1 MAIIGTIIVYLIMA
15 CAFIGAL
22 ASVFDENSHLGNEFL
37 NGINSIG
44 PIFLPV
50 AGIMASAP
58 YLTAFVTNVLSPWY
72 ELIGADPSMAA
83 TTLIA
88 IDMGGYQL
96 AHDLAQSKE
105 SWMMASITGYM
116 SGASLVFSIPVALK
130 MLNKED
136 HQYLAMGVMA
146 GFLAI
151 PVGVFVSCISIILSD
166 PYIRSS
172 VTTTG
177 LADYQLHLLLSEALL
192 NLVPLAFICLMIV
205 FGLYKIPNLMI
216 SGFIR
221 LGRLMESA
229 LKLVFVCC
237 VIEYFTGVFSSI
249 FGQWGFDP
257 IIADEEDINRALEV
271 AGYIGIM
278 LCGAFPMVYLIKT
291 HLSKILSVIGEKFHL
306 STAATTGILAASANV
321 LALFAMVGQMKP
333 EDKVKTIAYAV
344 CCAFLLGDHLAFSA
358 NFQPSMILPVMLGK
372 LSGGILAVII
382 ATKFVIPHV
391 LSKSDS

>member
-15 CAFIGAL
+15 CALIGAL

-105 SWMMASITGYM
+105 SWMMASVTGYM

-136 HQYLAMGVMA
+136 HKYLAMGVMA

-151 PVGVFVSCISIILSD
+151 PVGVLASGLSIIVSE
-166 PYIRSS
+166 PFIRSA
-172 VTTTG
+172 VATTG
-177 LADYQLHLLLSEALL
+177 TADYQLQLTLSEVLL
-192 NLVPLAFICLMIV
+192 NLVPLALICILIAW
-205 FGLYKIPNLMI
+205 GLYKIPSLMI
-216 SGFIR
+216 SGFIW

-237 VIEYFTGVFSSI
+237 VIEYFTGVFSTLLGS
-249 FGQWGFDP
+249 WGFEP
-257 IIADEEDINRALEV
+257 IIADESDINRALEV

-291 HLSKILSVIGEKFHL
+291 YLSKLLSVVGTKFNL
-306 STAATTGILAASANV
+306 SVSATTGILAASANV

-372 LSGGILAVII
+372 LCGGILAVAI

-391 LSKSDS
+391 LSKSES

>member
-105 SWMMASITGYM
+105 SWMMASVTGYM
-116 SGASLVFSIPVALK
+116 AGASLVFSIPVALK

-136 HQYLAMGVMA
+136 HKYLAMGVMA

-151 PVGVFVSCISIILSD
+151 PIGVFASGLSIIFSD
-166 PYIRSS
+166 PYIRSA
-172 VTTTG
+172 VATTG
-177 LADYQLHLLLSEALL
+177 GADYQLQLTLSEVLL
-192 NLVPLAFICLMIV
+192 NLVPLALICILIAL
-205 FGLYKIPNLMI
+205 GLYRNPNLMI
-216 SGFIR
+216 SGFIW

-237 VIEYFTGVFSSI
+237 VIEYFTGVFSTLLGS
-249 FGQWGFDP
+249 WGFEP
-257 IIADEEDINRALEV
+257 IIADESDINRALEV

-291 HLSKILSVIGEKFHL
+291 YLSKLLSVIGVKFNL
-306 STAATTGILAASANV
+306 SVSATTGILAASANV

-358 NFQPSMILPVMLGK
+358 NFQPSMILPVMIGK
-372 LSGGILAVII
+372 LCGGVLAVII

-391 LSKSDS
+391 LSKSES

>member
-1 MAIIGTIIVYLIMA
+1 MEVIGTWVIYLIMV
-15 CAFIGAL
+15 CAAIGAI
-22 ASVFDENSHLGNEFL
+22 ASVVNEDGHLANEFM

-58 YLTAFVTNVLSPWY
+58 YLTSFVTQVLSPAF
-72 ELIGADPSMAA
+72 EIFGADPAMAA

-88 IDMGGYQL
+88 VDMGGYQL
-96 AHDLAQSKE
+96 ASELAKSKE
-105 SWMMASITGYM
+105 SWMIATVTGYM

-130 MLNKED
+130 MLSKED
-136 HQYLAMGVMA
+136 HPYLAMGVMA

-151 PVGVFVSCISIILSD
+151 PVGVFVSCLLMIGGN
-166 PYIRSS
+166 PAIRSF
-172 VTTTG
+172 VTTSG
-177 LADYQLHLLLSEALL
+177 VSDYQLHLTITQSLL
-192 NLVPLAFICLMIV
+192 NIAPLAVICGLIAL
-205 FGLYKIPNLMI
+205 GLYKVPSVMI
-216 SGFIR
+216 RGFIC

-237 VIEYFTGVFSSI
+237 VIEFFTGFFSNL
-249 FGQWGFDP
+249 FGSWGFDP
-257 IIADEEDINRALEV
+257 IIADESDLNRALEV

-291 HLSKILSVIGEKFHL
+291 YLARILAAIGNKVGMSIEC
-306 STAATTGILAASANV
+306 TTGILAATANV

-358 NFQPSMILPVMLGK
+358 NFQPTMILPVMIGK
-372 LSGGILAVII
+372 LSGGILAVFI

-391 LSKSDS
+391 LKKHN

>member
-1 MAIIGTIIVYLIMA
+1 M
-15 CAFIGAL
+15 
-22 ASVFDENSHLGNEFL
+22 
-37 NGINSIG
+37 
-44 PIFLPV
+44 
-50 AGIMASAP
+50 
-58 YLTAFVTNVLSPWY
+58 
-72 ELIGADPSMAA
+72 
-83 TTLIA
+83 IA
-88 IDMGGYQL
+88 
-96 AHDLAQSKE
+96 
-105 SWMMASITGYM
+105 
-116 SGASLVFSIPVALK
+116 
-130 MLNKED
+130 
-136 HQYLAMGVMA
+136 
-146 GFLAI
+146 
-151 PVGVFVSCISIILSD
+151 
-166 PYIRSS
+166 
-172 VTTTG
+172 
-177 LADYQLHLLLSEALL
+177 
-192 NLVPLAFICLMIV
+192 

-333 EDKVKTIAYAV
+333 EDKGKTIAYAV

-391 LSKSDS
+391 LEVNGG

>member
-1 MAIIGTIIVYLIMA
+1 MTIIGTIIVYLIMA
-15 CAFIGAL
+15 CALIGAL
-22 ASVFDENSHLGNEFL
+22 SSVFDENSHLGNEFL

-72 ELIGADPSMAA
+72 EMIGADPSMAA

-105 SWMMASITGYM
+105 SWMMASVTGYM
-116 SGASLVFSIPVALK
+116 AGASLVFSIPVALK

-136 HQYLAMGVMA
+136 HKYLAMGVMA

-151 PVGVFVSCISIILSD
+151 PVGVLVSGLSIIVSD
-166 PYIRSS
+166 PFIRSA
-172 VTTTG
+172 VATTG
-177 LADYQLHLLLSEALL
+177 DADYQLQLTLSEVLL
-192 NLVPLAFICLMIV
+192 NLVPLAFICVLIAL
-205 FGLYKIPNLMI
+205 GLYKVPSMMI
-216 SGFIR
+216 SGFIW

-237 VIEYFTGVFSSI
+237 VIEYFTGAFSTLLGS
-249 FGQWGFDP
+249 WGFEP
-257 IIADEEDINRALEV
+257 IIADESDINRALEV

-291 HLSKILSVIGEKFHL
+291 YLSKLLSVVGAKFNL
-306 STAATTGILAASANV
+306 SVSATTGILAASANV

-358 NFQPSMILPVMLGK
+358 NFQPSMILPVMIGK
-372 LSGGILAVII
+372 LCGGVLAVII

-391 LSKSDS
+391 LRKG

>member
-72 ELIGADPSMAA
+72 EVIGADPSMAA

-105 SWMMASITGYM
+105 SSMMASVTGYM
-116 SGASLVFSIPVALK
+116 SGAPLVFSIPVALK

-192 NLVPLAFICLMIV
+192 NLVPLAFICLMIA

-237 VIEYFTGVFSSI
+237 VI
-249 FGQWGFDP
+249 GQWGFDP

-278 LCGAFPMVYLIKT
+278 LCGAFPMVYLIRT

-306 STAATTGILAASANV
+306 STTATTGILAASANV

-391 LSKSDS
+391 LDGNRD

>member
-15 CAFIGAL
+15 CALIGAL

-105 SWMMASITGYM
+105 SWMMASVTGYM

-136 HQYLAMGVMA
+136 HKYLAMGVMA

-151 PVGVFVSCISIILSD
+151 PVGVLASGLSIIVSE
-166 PYIRSS
+166 PFIRSA
-172 VTTTG
+172 VATTG
-177 LADYQLHLLLSEALL
+177 GADYQLQLTLSEVLL
-192 NLVPLAFICLMIV
+192 NLVPLALICILIAL
-205 FGLYKIPNLMI
+205 GLYKIPNLMI
-216 SGFIR
+216 SGFIW

-237 VIEYFTGVFSSI
+237 VIEYFTGVFSTLLGS
-249 FGQWGFDP
+249 WGFEP
-257 IIADEEDINRALEV
+257 IIADESDINRALEV

-291 HLSKILSVIGEKFHL
+291 YLSKLLSVIGAKFNL
-306 STAATTGILAASANV
+306 SVSATTGILAASANV

-358 NFQPSMILPVMLGK
+358 NFQPSMILPVMIGK
-372 LSGGILAVII
+372 LCGGVLAVII

-391 LSKSDS
+391 LSKSES

>member
-15 CAFIGAL
+15 CALIGAL

-72 ELIGADPSMAA
+72 EMIGADPSMAA

-105 SWMMASITGYM
+105 SWMMASVTGYM
-116 SGASLVFSIPVALK
+116 AGASLVFSIPVALK

-136 HQYLAMGVMA
+136 HKYLAMGVMA

-151 PVGVFVSCISIILSD
+151 PVGVLASGLSIIFSD
-166 PYIRSS
+166 PFIRSA
-172 VTTTG
+172 VATTG
-177 LADYQLHLLLSEALL
+177 NADYQLQLTLSEVLL
-192 NLVPLAFICLMIV
+192 NLVPLALICILIAS
-205 FGLYKIPNLMI
+205 GLYKIPGLMI
-216 SGFIR
+216 SGFIW

-237 VIEYFTGVFSSI
+237 VIEYFTGAFSTLLGS
-249 FGQWGFDP
+249 WGFEP
-257 IIADEEDINRALEV
+257 IIANETDINRALEV

-291 HLSKILSVIGEKFHL
+291 YLSKLLSVVGAKFNL
-306 STAATTGILAASANV
+306 SVSATTGILAASANV

-358 NFQPSMILPVMLGK
+358 NFQPSMILPVMIGK
-372 LSGGILAVII
+372 LCGGGLAVVI

-391 LSKSDS
+391 LRNE

>member
-1 MAIIGTIIVYLIMA
+1 MTIIGTIIVYLIMA
-15 CAFIGAL
+15 CALIGAL
-22 ASVFDENSHLGNEFL
+22 SSVFDENSHLGNEFL

-72 ELIGADPSMAA
+72 EMIGADPSMAA

-105 SWMMASITGYM
+105 SWMMASVTGYM
-116 SGASLVFSIPVALK
+116 AGASLVFSIPVALK

-136 HQYLAMGVMA
+136 HKYLAMGVMA

-151 PVGVFVSCISIILSD
+151 PVGVLVSGLSIIVSD
-166 PYIRSS
+166 PFIRSA
-172 VTTTG
+172 VATTG
-177 LADYQLHLLLSEALL
+177 DADYQLQLTLSEVLL
-192 NLVPLAFICLMIV
+192 NLVPLAFICVLIAL
-205 FGLYKIPNLMI
+205 GLYKVPSMMI
-216 SGFIR
+216 SGFIW

-237 VIEYFTGVFSSI
+237 VIEYFTGAFSTLLGS
-249 FGQWGFDP
+249 WGFEP
-257 IIADEEDINRALEV
+257 IIADESDINRALEV

-291 HLSKILSVIGEKFHL
+291 YLSKLLSVVGAKFNL
-306 STAATTGILAASANV
+306 SVSATTGILAASANV

-358 NFQPSMILPVMLGK
+358 NFQPSMILPVMIGK
-372 LSGGILAVII
+372 LCGGVLAVVI

-391 LSKSDS
+391 LRNK

>member
-15 CAFIGAL
+15 CALIGAL

-105 SWMMASITGYM
+105 SWMMASVTGYM

-136 HQYLAMGVMA
+136 HKYLAMGVMA

-151 PVGVFVSCISIILSD
+151 PVGVLASGLSIIVSE
-166 PYIRSS
+166 PFIRSA
-172 VTTTG
+172 VATTG
-177 LADYQLHLLLSEALL
+177 AADYQLQLTLSEVLL
-192 NLVPLAFICLMIV
+192 NLVPLALICILIAW
-205 FGLYKIPNLMI
+205 GLYKIPSLMI
-216 SGFIR
+216 SGFIW

-237 VIEYFTGVFSSI
+237 VIEYFTGVFSTLL
-249 FGQWGFDP
+249 GNWGFEP
-257 IIADEEDINRALEV
+257 IIADETDINRALEV

-291 HLSKILSVIGEKFHL
+291 YLSKLLSVVGTKFNL
-306 STAATTGILAASANV
+306 SVSATTGILAASANV

-372 LSGGILAVII
+372 LCGGILAVVI

-391 LSKSDS
+391 LSKSES

>member
-1 MAIIGTIIVYLIMA
+1 MAIIGTIIVHLIMA

-96 AHDLAQSKE
+96 AHDLAQNKE
-105 SWMMASITGYM
+105 SWMMASVTGYM

-177 LADYQLHLLLSEALL
+177 LADYQLHLPLSEALL
-192 NLVPLAFICLMIV
+192 NLVPLAFICLMIA

-358 NFQPSMILPVMLGK
+358 NFQPSMILPIMLGK

-391 LSKSDS
+391 LDGNRD

>member
-1 MAIIGTIIVYLIMA
+1 MAIIGTIIVYLIMV

-105 SWMMASITGYM
+105 SWMMASVTGYM

-192 NLVPLAFICLMIV
+192 NLVPLAFICLMIA

-237 VIEYFTGVFSSI
+237 VIEYFTGGFSSI
-249 FGQWGFDP
+249 FGQWRFDP